1 MDKFIVTKDKLAEFY
16 RYYYYYKEYQ
26 HGLFGLLTFEEFVES
41 AGKKKEN
48 QKPISKKQL
57 N

>member
-48 QKPISKKQL
+48 
-57 N
+57 